1 MIRILA
7 VALLVA
13 LLPAVG
19 GVARAG
25 GKEKDIKIADKLT
38 KDDPKDKK
46 RGFASKTHI
55 VNMKAGNTYTIDMVS
70 MEFDAYLRLED
81 PNGKE
86 LAEDDDSG
94 GNQNARIVFGC
105 TKDGPHR
112 VICTCYAESTGNYTL
127 TVKKTSG
134 AQVLGTPHAQL
145 IGKTAPDFEGDF
157 AINGKAVKL
166 ADLKGKVVLLDFWT
180 VQSGACAATLPR
192 LRDWSKAHKDAGLEI
207 IGVTY
212 YPSEMGLRLSFDKQ
226 AGKLTSVEEAT
237 MTSDEAMFTAIA
249 AYHKLDYVLLTL
261 HKRNALNTFDAYAVN
276 GVPQLVLIDRNGIVR
291 FIRAGEVDVNTGA
304 VESELKTLLA
314 EK

>member
-1 MIRILA
+1 MNRLLGWCVFPMVGILCLGCTPNPKGKA
-7 VALLVA
+7 ERQAAREGLTRA
-13 LLPAVG
+13 SLPPNT
-19 GVARAG
+19 
-25 GKEKDIKIADKLT
+25 KEKAEKDPAD
-38 KDDPKDKK
+38 
-46 RGFASKTHI
+46 
-55 VNMKAGNTYTIDMVS
+55 
-70 MEFDAYLRLED
+70 
-81 PNGKE
+81 
-86 LAEDDDSG
+86 
-94 GNQNARIVFGC
+94 
-105 TKDGPHR
+105 
-112 VICTCYAESTGNYTL
+112 
-127 TVKKTSG
+127 
-134 AQVLGTPHAQL
+134 L
-145 IGKTAPDFEGDF
+145 IGKTAPEIAGDF
-157 AINGKAVKL
+157 TLNDNAFKL
-166 ADLKGKVVLLDFWT
+166 SPLKGKVVLLDFWT